1 MHCKTSIKGILYC
14 TMPLMWANRFPQVE
28 MEKMLLN
35 YDFCV
40 VIVVLPLRATGGP
53 KTVAF
58 RSKT

>member
-1 MHCKTSIKGILYC
+1 
-14 TMPLMWANRFPQVE
+14 MPLMWANRFPQVG

-58 RSKT
+58 GSKT